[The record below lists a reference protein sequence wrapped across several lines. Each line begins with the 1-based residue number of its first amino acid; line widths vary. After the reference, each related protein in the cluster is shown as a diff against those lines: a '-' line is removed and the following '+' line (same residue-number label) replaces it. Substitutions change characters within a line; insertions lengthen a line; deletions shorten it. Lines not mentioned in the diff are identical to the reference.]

1 MNRIKR
7 FFSELNPFI
16 RGLLVVASIA
26 AVVVV
31 FQLYTTLA
39 VVSGLLRIAFFLAVA
54 FFVYMLWRDRRAQ
67 IDLWQQRSRV
77 VFYAAAVL
85 IVLDLGVYF
94 SPYTLTDFAGF
105 DALAFIGVL
114 AICAYSMWR
123 VWRSERDYG
132 G

>member
-1 MNRIKR
+1 MSRMKR
-7 FFSELNPFI
+7 FFSDLNPFV
-16 RGLLVVASIA
+16 RGLLVVALIA

-67 IDLWQQRSRV
+67 IDLWQQRSKV
-77 VFYAAAVL
+77 VFYAAAIL

-94 SPYTLTDFAGF
+94 SPYRFVPLAGL
-105 DALAFIGVL
+105 DALAFFAVL
-114 AICAYSMWR
+114 GICAYSMWR
-123 VWRSERDYG
+123 VWRAEHDYG
-132 G
+132 R